1 MKKLIG
7 FEFEDNIDPKYKQW
21 AREAVEEF
29 VGLFPEFK
37 DCFSITTEESKSFF
51 NRRQV
56 EEAFKDFLQTRP
68 DLDLESLISEYYEKQ
83 PDGMYLR
90 KHSVEDMLRK
100 ATTNGL
106 VDFEKWQKLKQREIQ
121 RTYKLKADQRS
132 LSCPVMVSVSSKT
145 PAKGYAYSGFAGP
158 CISVEHFKNDK
169 DYFKRTVIHEL
180 GHTFNMT
187 DHAQTQTNTWGTHCT
202 GAGCLGSKN
211 GPAVKGASFC
221 SHCMEGMRKEMHKI
235 KEALQKAEQARANDN
250 QAADMPCLNEQD
262 FFAGL
267 NAEEKQFLENYLAY
281 IRNNGINRSP
291 EDLLWDRVYLL
302 EELRRKINADKEYL
316 AKTNPAQIS
325 KYYLTIAK
333 GFDWSKEEYKSKISP
348 QRRKQLEMRTSAAR
362 QEITITDKPLS
373 GTAEKSNDPL
383 YKVQLRGILRDS
395 AKAEKLEYSE
405 TPQKGGFRAELK
417 SADGRKVRI
426 EASSPQK
433 ISMVSQ
439 NAEGEKITPSFR
451 RFMDIVSY
459 AQLRHA
465 SVTFGDIESPEF
477 KAKLMMA
484 CLYAEPP
491 VRMKGAPRIDNEFLS
506 QLSPQ
511 TAKTLHS
518 AYYGKRIKN
527 EKDSYKGLQR
537 SQAERFLEL
546 NEKAKDLKPREW
558 AEFFYHKD
566 QLVGA
571 IAMKDAQRRFQSPR
585 PREAEWEQRTG
596 YKPETLRHYENKRPG
611 DASWKLHLD
620 VTPNPNEPTTK
631 ALRQYLEKLD
641 IDYKVCGGEENGKGI
656 TAYVGSYQDCFD
668 LSIRLQMEFGD
679 KVKLPAQYTDQFTQE
694 MEFAEAATGRFMV
707 AANYDPATK
716 VETPVFDEVY
726 PTTVRGISP
735 ARVEAKHS
743 TDFLISNAKQMNL
756 IPKETPDNYGAIE
769 DAKQKYD
776 FDVIENYVSHKLYA
790 KHLGTFYYGADKD
803 KFEKHLFADKLPEPG
818 SMERRKWDMLA
829 DRYENFI
836 KTNCPEKID
845 LMKKH
850 IDGYKP
856 IDFTKENTQQ
866 AQRHHSGQ
874 QAVRQ
879 TLAQNGGRP

>member
-1 MKKLIG
+1 MAKKTFYLN
-7 FEFEDNIDPKYKQW
+7 FENGLDKQYVNW
-21 AREAVEEF
+21 AEEAVQEF
-29 VGLFPEFK
+29 INLFPEYKDNFAIKEDNFSYPNKDVLETIAESNKRLYQSRGNVFDEASFWRMFDRLPDGSYQASLQKQIALALRNGIIDIQELSRLQADSTANQYSANTPILVNITKQKTGGNIRGISNEMSINISAGTCANLGYKGADLKTYFK
-37 DCFSITTEESKSFF
+37 DI
-51 NRRQV
+51 
-56 EEAFKDFLQTRP
+56 
-68 DLDLESLISEYYEKQ
+68 I
-83 PDGMYLR
+83 
-90 KHSVEDMLRK
+90 
-100 ATTNGL
+100 
-106 VDFEKWQKLKQREIQ
+106 
-121 RTYKLKADQRS
+121 
-132 LSCPVMVSVSSKT
+132 
-145 PAKGYAYSGFAGP
+145 
-158 CISVEHFKNDK
+158 
-169 DYFKRTVIHEL
+169 IHEL
-180 GHTFNMT
+180 GHSFNATHEGRQNAVNNLGM
-187 DHAQTQTNTWGTHCT
+187 HCT
-202 GAGCLGSKN
+202 DKNCLMYEY
-211 GPAVKGASFC
+211 AYTDESFNRRKKLKEPFC
-221 SHCMEGMRKEMHKI
+221 NDCMEAMREFMQNTLKFE
-235 KEALQKAEQARANDN
+235 RSNDN
-250 QAADMPCLNEQD
+250 QISKLSFPNEQE
-262 FFAGL
+262 FLSGL
-267 NAEEKQFLENYLAY
+267 SDEEKTFLKDYLDY
-281 IRNNGINRSP
+281 LRNSGIRRSP
-291 EDLLWDRVYLL
+291 EDLLWDRTYLL
-302 EELRRKINADKEYL
+302 QKFRS
-316 AKTNPAQIS
+316 QS
-325 KYYLTIAK
+325 KNSSTATDTLKQEFESIAK
-333 GFDWSKEEYKSKISP
+333 NFDWSKEEYKSKISP
-348 QRRKQLEMRTSAAR
+348 QNRKQLEIRTSAN
-362 QEITITDKPLS
+362 QPEVTITDKPLS
-373 GTAEKSNDPL
+373 ETAEKSNDPL

-405 TPQKGGFRAELK
+405 TPQKDGFRAELK
-417 SADGRKVRI
+417 SADGRKVHI
-426 EASSPQK
+426 EANSPQE

-439 NAEGEKITPSFR
+439 NAEGEKITPAFR

-465 SVTFGDIESPEF
+465 SVTFGEIESPEF

-491 VRMKGAPRIDNEFLS
+491 VRMKGAPHIDNEFLS

-518 AYYGKRIKN
+518 AYYGKRIKD

-585 PREAEWEQRTG
+585 PREAEWEQKTG
-596 YKPETLRHYENKRPG
+596 FKPEILRHYENKRPG

-694 MEFAEAATGRFMV
+694 MEFAEVATGRFMV

-716 VETPVFDEVY
+716 TETPVFDEVY
-726 PTTVRGISP
+726 PTAVRGISP
-735 ARVEAKHS
+735 ARIEAHHS

-756 IPKETPDNYGAIE
+756 IPKETPNHYGAIE

-803 KFEKHLFADKLPEPG
+803 KFEKHLFADKLPEAG

-829 DRYENFI
+829 DRYEHFI

-850 IDGYKP
+850 INGYKP
-856 IDFTKENTQQ
+856 IDFTKENARH
-866 AQRHHSGQ
+866 AQRQNSGQ

-879 TLAQNGGRP
+879 ALAQNGGRP